1 MDKCERWKSIDIGQS
16 AAEFRRGKGS
26 STISK
31 ESTASSNTS
40 GKQEPYGY
48 IYLMLDPI
56 TSEVRY
62 VGKTSRHII
71 LRLAEHIRERPS
83 KTNLKLVE

>member
-16 AAEFRRGKGS
+16 AAESRTGKGS
-26 STISK
+26 STIST
-31 ESTASSNTS
+31 ESTASNS

-48 IYLMLDPI
+48 IYLLLDPV
-56 TSEVRY
+56 SKEVKY
-62 VGKTSRHII
+62 VGKTTRHII
-71 LRLAEHIRERPS
+71 LRLAEHIRERPN